1 MVELRTTSPATT
13 QCVGE
18 VLASYLPVGA
28 IVGFT
33 GELGAGKTC
42 FIKGVCRGLG
52 VDEDVTSPTF
62 VLMHAYRGRSP
73 VYHFDLYRLDD
84 PLQLYDLDY
93 EMFFWS
99 DGIALVEW
107 VERAGGLVE
116 PGDYIEVEILFDGSQ
131 DGRIIRVRRLEREE
145 DFEKEAGMKCIS

>member
-1 MVELRTTSPATT
+1 
-13 QCVGE
+13 
-18 VLASYLPVGA
+18 
-28 IVGFT
+28 
-33 GELGAGKTC
+33 
-42 FIKGVCRGLG
+42 
-52 VDEDVTSPTF
+52 
-62 VLMHAYRGRSP
+62 
-73 VYHFDLYRLDD
+73 
-84 PLQLYDLDY
+84 
-93 EMFFWS
+93 MFFWS